1 MAKVLGLEAKETAVD
16 EQGRVEVTWQQF
28 VAYLLKT
35 SPEQDVSGLESM
47 CFDSILPQNPHWKS
61 YTDQCSPCLVN
72 FTYIVHLEKAT
83 KMFMINADSP
93 VNREI
98 AKWTISYLGNS
109 VFS

>member
-1 MAKVLGLEAKETAVD
+1 MLGLEWDDSE
-16 EQGRVEVTWQQF
+16 GPYWEVTWPQF

-47 CFDSILPQNPHWKS
+47 SFDSILPQNPHWKS

-83 KMFMINADSP
+83 KMFMMNADSP
-93 VNREI
+93 VHREI
-98 AKWTISYLGNS
+98 A
-109 VFS
+109 